1 MTLPH
6 QAAPAECH
14 PAVTGPHTTNSYTVG
29 PHSFPPPSRNRWSK
43 RRTTKDFTTIGSKS
57 FHRLIYGQGRRAA
70 LTFWTQIRIWI
81 FFATAC
87 VAASPGQ
94 RPIPSVPWTSRQ
106 IAAARFFLSPAGI
119 AQNWDIVALGKVSR
133 TGDTYRTQ
141 DGDALALSWKGFLLL
156 AHRVHQP
163 KRPRP
168 SIERERV

>member
-70 LTFWTQIRIWI
+70 LTFWTQIRMDILCDRVCGSEPLPSHHTI
-81 FFATAC
+81 GTVDLSANSCCTFLPLSSGHCTELRHCGFGK
-87 VAASPGQ
+87 GQ
-94 RPIPSVPWTSRQ
+94 
-106 IAAARFFLSPAGI
+106 
-119 AQNWDIVALGKVSR
+119 QNWGHIQD
-133 TGDTYRTQ
+133 TGWWCF
-141 DGDALALSWKGFLLL
+141 GPFVEGVLLL
-156 AHRVHQP
+156 THRVHQP
-163 KRPRP
+163 KRP
-168 SIERERV
+168 